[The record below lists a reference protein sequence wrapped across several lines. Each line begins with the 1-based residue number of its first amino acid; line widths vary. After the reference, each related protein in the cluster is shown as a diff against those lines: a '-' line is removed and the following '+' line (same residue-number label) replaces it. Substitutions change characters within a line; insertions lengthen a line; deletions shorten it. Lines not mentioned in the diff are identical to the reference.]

1 MAKTKPAARGNK
13 PLTKSAVY
21 QELAEK
27 TDLPRKKV
35 AELFEALATLIHK
48 EIGARGPGVFTLPN
62 GLVKI
67 KRAEKKAQPA
77 RKGRNPATGEEIMI
91 AAKPKRTVVRALAL
105 KNLKGMVG

>member
-1 MAKTKPAARGNK
+1 MAKTKSANRGSK
-13 PLTKSAVY
+13 PMTKSAVY

-35 AELFEALATLIHK
+35 AELFDALGALISD
-48 EIGARGPGVFTLPN
+48 EIGKKGPGVFTLPN
-62 GLVKI
+62 GLIKI

-77 RKGRNPATGEEIMI
+77 RPGRNPATGETIMI

-105 KNLKGMVG
+105 KNLKGMVS